1 MDQERPGTGITT
13 QGITT
18 YSAGNFAAEVRAGLS
33 REGQKELPSKYFYD
47 EIGSALFDVISLLP
61 EYGLTR
67 ADERLLRRHSHEIVS
82 KIPSPVT
89 VAELG
94 GGGGAKTRWILAALW
109 SRQRSTADPIAI
121 SPSARA

>member
-67 ADERLLRRHSHEIVS
+67 ADERLLRRHSREIVS

-89 VAELG
+89 DG
-94 GGGGAKTRWILAALW
+94 
-109 SRQRSTADPIAI
+109 
-121 SPSARA
+121 ARADRKSTRLNSSHRTISYAVFCLKKQKTIVDW

>member
-67 ADERLLRRHSHEIVS
+67 ADERLFRRHSREIAS
-82 KIPSPVT
+82 NILSPHT

-94 GGGGAKTRWILAALW
+94 SGTAKNTRRILEALCA
-109 SRQRSTADPIAI
+109 RQSTSHAPI
-121 SPSARA
+121 